1 MKPDINYQ
9 KLKKYLSDN
18 NIREYLVN
26 YEVPTRREPLENVH
40 LNCKNLSDAKR
51 LLRVRHAG
59 EDVNI
64 ITFLPIDYKP
74 LELSLF
80 KIEYFDREWE
90 QTTTHE
96 IVANSYIGACEK
108 LFKEVIMPR
117 DKFEIDYDPKYQEI
131 EINGPSFFRINRFI
145 HEGTLDPKADLLKFL
160 HD

>member
-26 YEVPTRREPLENVH
+26 YEVPTRREPLEDVQ
-40 LNCKNLSDAKR
+40 LNCKNLFDAKR
-51 LLRVRHAG
+51 ILKNKHAQ
-59 EDVNI
+59 DVNI
-64 ITFLPIDYKP
+64 TSFLPIDYKP

-90 QTTTHE
+90 TTTTHE
-96 IVANSYIGACEK
+96 IVANSYIEAYEK

-117 DKFEIDYDPKYQEI
+117 DKFEIDYDTKYQEI